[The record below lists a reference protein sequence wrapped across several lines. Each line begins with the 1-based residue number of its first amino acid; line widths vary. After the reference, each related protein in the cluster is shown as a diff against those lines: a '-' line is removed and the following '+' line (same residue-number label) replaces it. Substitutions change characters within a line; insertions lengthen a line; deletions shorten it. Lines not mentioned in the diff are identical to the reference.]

1 MSQTNPTPIDAL
13 PTAPSTS
20 SPSTFAALA
29 DAFVAALATFRTQIN
44 TIATQTYNNAVDAYN
59 SAVAAAA
66 SALTA
71 SAAAASSLANANATA
86 WVSGATYAQG
96 AVVWSLIDF
105 LPYRRAIAGSGT
117 TDPKNDPTNWVVQVA
132 GDPQWTTIT
141 ADPAPAVAGS
151 SYLCNTSSAAFTV
164 TLPAAPTANDVVRI
178 ADYAGTFA
186 TNNLT
191 IGRSALNI
199 MGLAEDMVISTN
211 NASITLQYIDASRG
225 WALV

>member
-29 DAFVAALATFRTQIN
+29 DAFVAALSTLRSQIN

-59 SAVAAAA
+59 NAVSATDSAAAAAAAAASAVAAAG
-66 SALTA
+66 
-71 SAAAASSLANANATA
+71 ATA

-117 TDPKNDPTNWVVQVA
+117 TDPSADSVNWVVQVA

-141 ADPAPAVAGS
+141 ADPLPAVAGTF
-151 SYLCNTSSAAFTV
+151 YRPDTSGGTFSFTM
-164 TLPAAPTANDVVRI
+164 PATPANNDRI
-178 ADYAGTFA
+178 GIAGNFA
-186 TNNLT
+186 TNKLT
-191 IGRSALNI
+191 IDWNGAGHF
-199 MGLAEDMVISTN
+199 GLTDVADPTTDITDDNTVIVLT
-211 NASITLQYIDASRG
+211 YFVDEWG
-225 WALV
+225 FGV

>member
-29 DAFVAALATFRTQIN
+29 DAFVAALSTLRSQIN

-59 SAVAAAA
+59 NAVSATDSAAEAAAAAASAVAAAG
-66 SALTA
+66 
-71 SAAAASSLANANATA
+71 ATA

-117 TDPKNDPTNWVVQVA
+117 TDPSADSVNWVVQVA

-164 TLPAAPTANDVVRI
+164 TLPAAPAANDLVRI

-191 IGRSALNI
+191 IGRNALNI

-211 NASITLQYIDASRG
+211 NASLTLQYIDASRG